1 MDSVFASTEL
11 HGEAYLIVNGG
22 LVEDM
27 GCAFTSLTGYSKADF
42 TNKKISEVMHRLF
55 GFDLDLGNRTVSENF
70 LFKKSH
76 ETIEVRIT
84 VYKIGK
90 GSQKLYLFKQKT
102 NFLLNFE
109 SSLVDKILK
118 DNFLGVGLYSCP
130 DFRLLKANRKYQEYI
145 KGAWQMESNPLSLCL
160 NEIIPGFNGSKTEAL
175 WRNAYESGETVCLK
189 EQKTVS
195 EEGDLRYWNESITPV
210 SEDNRVKYIVM
221 ILDDVTENTLK
232 RKYMEEKNEELN
244 KAIEMKDEML
254 MLISHEMKTPLSII
268 TSSIQT
274 VEIICKNELTDKVK
288 KYLNKIKQNS
298 YRQLKLVNNI
308 LDNTRLDSGIFKMNK
323 VSVDIVLL
331 TGTIID
337 SISVFA
343 ERKGVKIS
351 FESTLKQSVMQTD
364 VDIYERILLNLLS
377 NAVKFTPEGKS
388 IEVSIFQILMKG
400 RPQVCI
406 QVKDN
411 GIGIPSDQK
420 DLIFERFGRV
430 NRIVTRQSEGTGI
443 GLYLVKMLVSLLDG
457 EITLDS
463 KEGVGSTFSLVFP
476 LNNAGKAPAKPARI
490 DSASEQ
496 LVTASAIE
504 FSDIYFG
511 A

>member
-1 MDSVFASTEL
+1 MDSVFASADL
-11 HGEAYLIVNGG
+11 QGEAYFIVNNGFI
-22 LVEDM
+22 EDI
-27 GCAFTSLTGYSKADF
+27 GCSFTSLTGYSEADF
-42 TNKKISEVMHRLF
+42 ANKKISEVMFQLF
-55 GFDLDLGNRTVSENF
+55 GFNLDLERSTVSDHF
-70 LFKKSH
+70 LFKKSR
-76 ETIEVRIT
+76 EAIEVQIT

-90 GSQKLYLFKQKT
+90 ENQKLYLFKKKF
-102 NFLLNFE
+102 NFLLNSETSF
-109 SSLVDKILK
+109 VDRLLK
-118 DNFLGVGLYSCP
+118 DNYLGVALYSCP
-130 DFRLLKANRKYQEYI
+130 DFRLLKANEKYQEYLR
-145 KGAWQMESNPLSLCL
+145 GAWQVERNPVSLCL
-160 NEIIPGFNGSKTEAL
+160 HEIIPDFSGSKIESL
-175 WRNAYESGETVCLK
+175 WRNAYESAETVCLK
-189 EQKTVS
+189 EQQTLL
-195 EEGDLRYWNESITPV
+195 EDGEFGYWNETITPV
-210 SEDNRVKYIVM
+210 PEEDRVKYIVT
-221 ILDDVTENTLK
+221 ILDDITENTK
-232 RKYMEEKNEELN
+232 KQKYMEAKNEELN

-254 MLISHEMKTPLSII
+254 LLISHELKTPLSII

-274 VEIICKNELTDKVK
+274 VEILCKNELTDKVK

-331 TGTIID
+331 TRSIID
-337 SISVFA
+337 SIGVFA
-343 ERKGVKIS
+343 ERKGVRIS
-351 FESTLKQSVMQTD
+351 FESTLKQSVILTD

-388 IEVSIFQILMKG
+388 IEVSIFQILIKS

-411 GIGIPSDQK
+411 GIGIPNDQK

-476 LNNAGKAPAKPARI
+476 INKAGKASTKPASV
-490 DSASEQ
+490 DLANEQ